1 MMLPLLI
8 GSLMVVVT
16 VLMQGVG
23 SLWVLRFL
31 MSRRAKA
38 GSIFR
43 RYHALV
49 TISLTAL
56 ALVLLHWL
64 QIMLWA
70 ALYLILTP
78 VTPIATVETALYLSA
93 ITFTTVGYGD
103 ITLQAEQWRL
113 LCGIEGLN
121 GVLLLGWSTA
131 LLYAVVHRT
140 WDAYCRTGDQSAS

>member
-1 MMLPLLI
+1 MLPLLI
-8 GSLMVVVT
+8 GGLMVVLT
-16 VLMQGVG
+16 VLIQGVG
-23 SLWVLRFL
+23 SLWILRL
-31 MSRRAKA
+31 LLGRQAKA
-38 GSIFR
+38 SSVFR
-43 RYHALV
+43 RHHALI

-70 ALYLILTP
+70 ALYLVLTP
-78 VTPIATVETALYLSA
+78 VTPISTIEAALYLSA

-103 ITLQAEQWRL
+103 ITLQAEQLRL

-131 LLYAVVHRT
+131 PLYAVVHRT
-140 WDAYCRTGDQSAS
+140 WDAYCRTHDMSRH